1 MMRSDLP
8 SLRCAAARPIRQEPR
23 DAGKSGRM
31 MLQRSVRKDGVAE
44 KPGRALV
51 KLAKPSRI
59 EPAEGVRPERLVQLL
74 IDREAEVLIAARKHQ
89 SYRLIGEPPVEQGQT
104 VGLGIALAGLQE
116 NGPIAEEHGGG
127 SINEALDA
135 CFITVDGSDPGSDVE
150 RTGALAQPIDGPRI
164 GDHGKCL
171 LLEQGSCRGTAPD

>member
-1 MMRSDLP
+1 DQIQGVRWKSSFFLPKLARGTGDIDGVEWRSHRDGLSIGHGQTTEAEP
-8 SLRCAAARPIRQEPR
+8 SIRQ
-23 DAGKSGRM
+23 
-31 MLQRSVRKDGVAE
+31 DGVAE

-59 EPAEGVRPERLVQLL
+59 EPMEGVRPERLAQLL
-74 IDREAEVLIAARKHQ
+74 VDREAKIFITARQHQ

-104 VGLGIALAGLQE
+104 VGLGIALGGLQE

-135 CFITVDGSDPGSDVE
+135 CFITV
-150 RTGALAQPIDGPRI
+150 
-164 GDHGKCL
+164 
-171 LLEQGSCRGTAPD
+171 